1 MPKRYSVYSVF
12 ILPGSPRPR
21 MWWAFLLAAVALLPG
36 EATRGPA
43 VYASGPP
50 MDEAQQAG
58 GVSAA
63 EPKFRLVRSISGTKG
78 SQRGDQYVIE
88 DPRTVFYLP
97 EDKQVIVYFE
107 WEGPLGPHHLE
118 GFWKNPEGKVVVIS
132 DFNYE
137 SKQKRFAGYWTLLLS
152 ESMPPGV
159 WSLEAHIDGEVV
171 GAHNFQ
177 IAVAPRPAAAVPSR
191 PLLGPTEIYKLAL
204 PAMVS
209 VESLDN
215 QRRRLGLGSGFVLEK
230 DLIATSFENIEG
242 ASYLRVVL
250 ANGAGLDF
258 DSIVA
263 WNRREDW
270 ALLRMASPV
279 SNSLVAA
286 KPNSWEVGDRCFS
299 LDSPQQGGRTIVDGD
314 ITGSHRFN
322 EVGDRLNLNLT
333 LSRTAS
339 GSPLLN
345 EYGEVIG
352 VVVSSSL
359 VPGLSSLALLREGD
373 FPRYPGNLL
382 GGGITFVLGPP
393 LAVPISAIQTPK
405 PETPATAL
413 ADLAKSG
420 LFPQSLVPND
430 NLLQGTVAKSVRRA
444 GTQMEAVDQRFE
456 FQRKD
461 ARVSVLITWHGESKL
476 KSSAFLKIY
485 NIDNKLVGI
494 TTPLKLNLSK
504 GQLVF
509 SVVTFE
515 VGSLPGGTYRVDLV
529 LGSDPVW
536 RSFFRLVD

>member
-1 MPKRYSVYSVF
+1 VITGV
-12 ILPGSPRPR
+12 
-21 MWWAFLLAAVALLPG
+21 AFLLGVVARASAG
-36 EATRGPA
+36 YAFQQPA
-43 VYASGPP
+43 VQPP
-50 MDEAQQAG
+50 QAG
-58 GVSAA
+58 GVAAA
-63 EPKFRLVRSISGTKG
+63 EPKFRLVRSVSGTKG

-88 DPRTVFYLP
+88 DPQTVFYLP

-107 WEGPLGPHHLE
+107 WEGSLGPHHLE
-118 GFWKNPEGKVVVIS
+118 GYWKNPEGKVVVIS

-137 SKQKRFAGYWTLLLS
+137 SKQKRFAGFWTLLLS

-159 WSLEAHIDGEVV
+159 WSLEAHIDGEVA
-171 GAHNFQ
+171 GTHNFQ

-209 VESLDN
+209 IESLDN

-242 ASYLRVVL
+242 ASYVRVVL
-250 ANGAGLDF
+250 ANGASLDF

-263 WNRREDW
+263 WNQREDW
-270 ALLRMASPV
+270 ALLRTASPV
-279 SNSLVAA
+279 SNSLAAA
-286 KPNSWEVGDRCFS
+286 KPNSWQVGDRCFS

-314 ITGSHRFN
+314 ITGSHTFS
-322 EVGDRLNLNLT
+322 EVGDRLNLNVT
-333 LSRTAS
+333 LSRMAS
-339 GSPLLN
+339 GSPLLS

-352 VVVSSSL
+352 VIVSSSL
-359 VPGLSSLALLREGD
+359 IPGLSSLALLREGD
-373 FPRYPGNLL
+373 FPKYPGNLL
-382 GGGITFVLGPP
+382 GGGFSFGGPQ
-393 LAVPISAIQTPK
+393 LAIPISTIQVPK

-420 LFPQSLVPND
+420 LFPESLVRND
-430 NLLQGTVAKSVRRA
+430 NLLQGAVAKSVRRA
-444 GTQMEAVDQRFE
+444 GTQMEAVDQKFE

-461 ARVSVLITWHGESKL
+461 MLVSVLITWHGETKL
-476 KSSAFLKIY
+476 KSSAFLKVY
-485 NIDNKLVGI
+485 NIDNKLVG
-494 TTPLKLNLSK
+494 TTTALKLNVPK

-509 SVVTFE
+509 SLWTFE
-515 VGSLPGGTYRVDLV
+515 VGQLPLGTYRVDLV

>member
-1 MPKRYSVYSVF
+1 
-12 ILPGSPRPR
+12 
-21 MWWAFLLAAVALLPG
+21 MWWAFLLTAVALLLG
-36 EATRGPA
+36 EATRGSA
-43 VYASGPP
+43 GYASGPP
-50 MDEAQQAG
+50 MGEPQQAG
-58 GVSAA
+58 GVAAA
-63 EPKFRLVRSISGTKG
+63 EPKFRLVRSVSGTKG

-97 EDKQVIVYFE
+97 EDKQIIVYFE

-137 SKQKRFAGYWTLLLS
+137 SKQKRFAGFWTLLLS
-152 ESMPPGV
+152 ESMPTGV
-159 WSLEAHIDGEVV
+159 WSLEAHIDGEVA
-171 GAHNFQ
+171 GTHNFQ
-177 IAVAPRPAAAVPSR
+177 IAVAPRPAAGVPSR
-191 PLLGPTEIYKLAL
+191 PLLGPAEIYKLAL
-204 PAMVS
+204 PATVS
-209 VESLDN
+209 IERLDN

-250 ANGAGLDF
+250 ANGASLDF

-279 SNSLVAA
+279 SNSLAA
-286 KPNSWEVGDRCFS
+286 PKPNSWEVGDRCFS
-299 LDSPQQGGRTIVDGD
+299 LDSPQQGGRTIVDGG
-314 ITGSHRFN
+314 ITGSHKFK

-333 LSRTAS
+333 LSRMAS

-345 EYGEVIG
+345 QYGEVIG
-352 VVVSSSL
+352 VIVSSSL
-359 VPGLSSLALLREGD
+359 IPGLSSLALLREGD

-382 GGGITFVLGPP
+382 GGGFTVVLGLP
-393 LAVPISAIQTPK
+393 LAVPISAIPIPK

-420 LFPQSLVPND
+420 LFPESLVRND
-430 NLLQGTVAKSVRRA
+430 NLLQGTVAKSIRRA
-444 GTQMEAVDQRFE
+444 GTQMEAVDQKFE

-461 ARVSVLITWHGESKL
+461 TRVSVLITWHGESKL

-485 NIDNKLVGI
+485 NIDNKLVG
-494 TTPLKLNLSK
+494 TTTALKLNVPK

-509 SVVTFE
+509 SVWTFE
-515 VGSLPGGTYRVDLV
+515 VGSLPDGTYRVDLV